1 MWYTTSLHTLQTRYK
16 QAKLSVTDR
25 ASQVAAVVGG
35 LEENLELLC
44 ITGVEDQLQVRG
56 LALHIIIPTLIQLMC
71 VCVKRPYCNAT

>member
-1 MWYTTSLHTLQTRYK
+1 MCLPTYTPQTRYK

-56 LALHIIIPTLIQLMC
+56 LALHIIIPTLMC
-71 VCVKRPYCNAT
+71 VCVKDLTVTPRESA